1 MEKFMIP
8 AVTALITM
16 ETEGD
21 KFLLIQERWKN
32 NVLEDGL
39 LEIPGGKIREFEN
52 IFDALRRE
60 VWEETGYNVT
70 HIHEEEKSI
79 ITKLNNYEVISYECF
94 YSSQNLGKNYPIMTH
109 FFLCEVEGNKLEES
123 DESKNINWI
132 SLRKLKEIINSN
144 PEKFYPMHI
153 EAIRKYINI
162 YYKQ

>member
-8 AVTALITM
+8 AVTALISM
-16 ETEGD
+16 EVEGD

-60 VWEETGYNVT
+60 VSEETGYKVT
-70 HIHEEEKSI
+70 YIYGEEKSI
-79 ITKLNNYEVISYECF
+79 ITKLNNYEVINYECF
-94 YSSQNLGKNYPIMTH
+94 YSSQNLGKNYPIMTN
-109 FFLCEVEGNKLEES
+109 FFLCEVEGNRLEES
-123 DESKNINWI
+123 DESKNINWM

-162 YYKQ
+162 YYK

>member
-8 AVTALITM
+8 AVTALITKK
-16 ETEGD
+16 TELD

-32 NVLEDGL
+32 NILEDGL

-60 VWEETGYNVT
+60 VQEETGYKVT
-70 HIHEEEKSI
+70 YIHGEKESI
-79 ITKLNNYEVISYECF
+79 ITKLNNYEVISYNSF
-94 YSSQNLGKNYPIMTH
+94 YSSQNLSKNYPIMTQ
-109 FFLCEVEGNKLEES
+109 FFLCEVEGNKIEES

-132 SLRKLKEIINSN
+132 SLTKLKEIMSAN

-162 YYKQ
+162 

>member
-8 AVTALITM
+8 AVTALISM
-16 ETEGD
+16 EVEGD

-60 VWEETGYNVT
+60 VSEETGYKVT
-70 HIHEEEKSI
+70 YIYGEEKSI
-79 ITKLNNYEVISYECF
+79 ITKSNNYEVINYECF
-94 YSSQNLGKNYPIMTH
+94 YSSQNLGKNYPIMTN
-109 FFLCEVEGNKLEES
+109 FFLCEVEGNRLEES

-162 YYKQ
+162 YYK